1 MEKHSVSKII
11 GAPPGYVGYDEA
23 GQLTEKIRRRPY
35 SVILFDEIEKAHPD
49 VLNVL
54 LQILDEGR
62 ITDSQGRTV
71 NFENT
76 VIIMTTNAGSGMSS
90 APAGFTS
97 EDAKQES
104 EKTMKALSQIMRP
117 EFINRIDEIITFRSL
132 DEKDFERIS
141 EIMLSDLKGALKE
154 KGMDFRYTDAVC
166 KLVAEK
172 SFSRKF
178 GARNMRRYIQTNIED
193 RLANA
198 IIFESKAPISVA
210 TMDVCDGE
218 LTLQYI

>member
-62 ITDSQGRTV
+62 ITDSQGRVV

-76 VIIMTTNAGSGMSS
+76 VIIMTTNAGAGVTS
-90 APAGFTS
+90 APAGFTK
-97 EDAKQES
+97 EETKQEN
-104 EKTMKALSQIMRP
+104 EKTIKALSQFLRP

-132 DEKDFERIS
+132 DEGDFERIS
-141 EIMLSDLKGALKE
+141 HIMLSDLKNALSD
-154 KGMDFRYTDAVC
+154 KGITLTFTDAVY
-166 KLVAEK
+166 KFVAEK

-178 GARNMRRYIQTNIED
+178 GARNMRRFIQTEIED
-193 RLANA
+193 RLASA
-198 IIFESKAPISVA
+198 IIFEKRGAIEA
-210 TMDVCDGE
+210 AAFDVKDEE
-218 LTLQYI
+218 LVLSCI